1 MFLVALLA
9 NSNSIKKF
17 ELDIEFEYDF
27 LLFGIVS
34 PEKPYRLAWQIN
46 HKHPYNFERAEDY
59 EVRLNDKPCSFSRFD
74 FKHDENHTG
83 YILLANKEEG
93 AFLLPELRNFDY
105 LLLVSGAL
113 DFFDELTLKQDIGA
127 VTSVQIIYAVDI
139 NTLKSKQNL
148 VYAY

>member
-1 MFLVALLA
+1 MLCCI
-9 NSNSIKKF
+9 NSNGIKKF

-46 HKHPYNFERAEDY
+46 HKYPYSFERTEDY
-59 EVRLNDKPCSFSRFD
+59 GINLNDKPYSFSRFD
-74 FKHDENHTG
+74 FKHDENHTA
-83 YILLANKEEG
+83 YILLANKDEG

-105 LLLVSGAL
+105 LLLVNGAL
-113 DFFDELTLKQDIGA
+113 DFFDESALRQDIGS
-127 VTSVQIIYAVDI
+127 VPSVQIVYAVDI